1 MIHFGQNGELST
13 AGTMLVTFM
22 AASTAA
28 ILMIAAWLINYM
40 TLLF

>member
-1 MIHFGQNGELST
+1 MIHFGQNGELSM

-28 ILMIAAWLINYM
+28 ILMIAVCLINYM